1 MHHKQYS
8 DQHNQTGKGGAI
20 YCPRTVV
27 VSHTESKQV
36 RDTSSQQVFKAAA
49 RTYHKARVRPDNLVR
64 LQSFV
69 GLPKVRDVDADVDAS
84 VEGLFLRRDGG
95 RAEQEVHARANADG
109 SPVTGCIC

>member
-1 MHHKQYS
+1 MNSIQNSKFNREQ
-8 DQHNQTGKGGAI
+8 A
-20 YCPRTVV
+20 
-27 VSHTESKQV
+27 SKQV
-36 RDTSSQQVFKAAA
+36 RDTSSQHVFKAVTHA
-49 RTYHKARVRPDNLVR
+49 YHEARVRPDNLVR

-95 RAEQEVHARANADG
+95 RAEQEGHARPNADG